1 LKQLIQN
8 MGTGKS
14 QVLEVPPPQTD
25 PGGLLISTAVSL
37 VSVGTERM
45 VLEFAGQ
52 TLLQKARSRP
62 DLVQQ
67 TLGKARRDGVL
78 STVDAVRNRL
88 DQPMTLGYSLAGT
101 VIDVGRDV
109 TDFRVGDRVAAA
121 GANLAVHAEIVS
133 VPRNLVVK
141 LPEPVDFE
149 SAAFTTVAAI
159 ALHGFRISQ
168 ATLGESVAVIGLGL
182 LGQISVQLARSAGCH
197 VIGYD
202 LLIERAERA
211 RCAGAI
217 GLADTEAFVNE
228 CHRLSNG
235 LGIDNVLITADTPSN
250 DPVNLAGR
258 IARDRAIVVS
268 VGSVGTKLPRRD
280 YFEKELEFR
289 ISRSYGPGRYDPS
302 YEIEGNDYPPGYV
315 RWTENR
321 NMQAVVALIAERKL
335 DLVSLI
341 THRFDIAQG
350 TSAYELISEEND
362 EPFLGVV
369 LNYPVT
375 EKMRTR
381 IDVGDTKEGAATG
394 KIRLGML
401 GAGNFARSVLL
412 PAIQSRGDVDFVGV
426 ATARGM
432 SARQVADKYS
442 FSYCASDSDE
452 IMKDGE
458 INTVVIATRHNLHA
472 DQTIQA
478 LNSGKHVFVEKPLCL
493 TTEELYEIDRAYRNS
508 AGSLLMVGFNR
519 RFAPMAGKLREHF
532 IPRSEPLLIHYRV
545 NGGYIPS
552 SEWLQRSGEGGGRL
566 VGEAVHF
573 IDWGIWLTGEMPETV
588 HTVGTPNMGKYSDD
602 NLSIVVKFAEGSI
615 LQILYA
621 ANGDPAAGKERIE
634 VFGGGRTAILDD
646 FARLE
651 LISSSRRRVERRRLR
666 SDKGHRA
673 AWSAFVDSIQSGLE
687 SPISYR
693 EIMMTMKATFAARDS
708 LKRCTP
714 VEVGD

>member
-1 LKQLIQN
+1 
-8 MGTGKS
+8 
-14 QVLEVPPPQTD
+14 
-25 PGGLLISTAVSL
+25 
-37 VSVGTERM
+37 
-45 VLEFAGQ
+45 
-52 TLLQKARSRP
+52 
-62 DLVQQ
+62 
-67 TLGKARRDGVL
+67 
-78 STVDAVRNRL
+78 
-88 DQPMTLGYSLAGT
+88 
-101 VIDVGRDV
+101 
-109 TDFRVGDRVAAA
+109 
-121 GANLAVHAEIVS
+121 
-133 VPRNLVVK
+133 
-141 LPEPVDFE
+141 
-149 SAAFTTVAAI
+149 
-159 ALHGFRISQ
+159 
-168 ATLGESVAVIGLGL
+168 
-182 LGQISVQLARSAGCH
+182 
-197 VIGYD
+197 
-202 LLIERAERA
+202 
-211 RCAGAI
+211 
-217 GLADTEAFVNE
+217 
-228 CHRLSNG
+228 
-235 LGIDNVLITADTPSN
+235 
-250 DPVNLAGR
+250 
-258 IARDRAIVVS
+258 
-268 VGSVGTKLPRRD
+268 
-280 YFEKELEFR
+280 
-289 ISRSYGPGRYDPS
+289 
-302 YEIEGNDYPPGYV
+302 
-315 RWTENR
+315 
-321 NMQAVVALIAERKL
+321 
-335 DLVSLI
+335 
-341 THRFDIAQG
+341 
-350 TSAYELISEEND
+350 LISEEND